1 MTARLACVGLVLMGS
16 AAVVRCDSPSAS
28 LPDVHLELIGQD
40 TFWIQDTEV
49 NPGCHYR
56 WVMRATGSVGASAQL
71 LGGRMLRSLDLAAAP
86 KETFHMWSGETI
98 RPLFGS
104 SPVFTPGEERESG
117 SYASVGPDL
126 PPQRIRVEF
135 DYRVHPGGARHV
147 VSRDFYCLRE

>member
-1 MTARLACVGLVLMGS
+1 MTARVGSTGLVLMCS
-16 AAVVRCDSPSAS
+16 AAVACSDSPSAE
-28 LPDVHLELIGQD
+28 LPDVRLELIGAD
-40 TFWIQDTEV
+40 TFRIHDTEV

-56 WVMRATGSVGASAQL
+56 WVIRATGSIGASAQL
-71 LGGRMLRSLDLAAAP
+71 LGGRMLRSWDLAVAP
-86 KETFHMWSGETI
+86 KDTFYTWSSETI
-98 RPLFGS
+98 RPLFGG